1 MDTFANNAFRQPPQ
15 GQDEAVGRKR
25 RVLAVDPE
33 HEFRAPA
40 DLDPMLWL
48 GDRKRR
54 ETGRLADVEHD
65 NTMHAGL
72 ALVSV
77 IVFDHHFASRM
88 QPIAAAA
95 EAAVRSYRQAA
106 KLDREEFG
114 AVLTELF
121 AGAMHLMDARGVDL
135 QASTGDEMT
144 MALGTML
151 YALENCANDQWAGR
165 LDGQRFADLL
175 AAVHAH
181 YWDQI
186 TCLNEGEPDQIDRT
200 RRVAAVWS
208 VEDGEIGKIEWC
220 MDPVLHRDRRNVC
233 LCCLLGLAESE
244 PVDLPQ
250 TCPGL
255 EAHLAEQHARVV
267 AKLGPELVRGRV
279 FDVST
284 RLSTHEAVVA
294 EMRRQIQQG

>member
-1 MDTFANNAFRQPPQ
+1 MHTFADNAFRQPPQ

-33 HEFRAPA
+33 PEIRTPA
-40 DLDPMLWL
+40 DLDPMAWL
-48 GDRKRR
+48 GDRARR
-54 ETGRLADVEHD
+54 ETGRLADIEHD

-72 ALVSV
+72 ALVAV
-77 IVFDHHFASRM
+77 LVFDHYFAHRM
-88 QPIAAAA
+88 QPVAVAA

-106 KLDREEFG
+106 KLEGEEFG

-121 AGAMHLMDARGVDL
+121 AAAMHLMDARGVDL
-135 QASTGDEMT
+135 QATFGDEMT

-151 YALENCANDQWAGR
+151 YTLENCANDQWSGR

-175 AAVHAH
+175 AAAHAH

-186 TCLNEGEPDQIDRT
+186 TCLNDDEPDQIDRT

-208 VEDGEIGKIEWC
+208 VDDGEFAKIEWC
-220 MDPVLHRDRRNVC
+220 MDPVLHRDRRGVC
-233 LCCLLGLAESE
+233 LCCLLSLVDDE
-244 PVDLPQ
+244 PADLPR

-267 AKLGPELVRGRV
+267 KKLAPELVKGRV

-284 RLSTHEAVVA
+284 RLSTHEAVIA
-294 EMRRQIQQG
+294 EIQQQIQQG